1 LYYYRARYYSPQL
14 GRFISEDPIGL
25 NGGINTYAYVEGNP
39 ISNTDPFGL
48 DDSICMFNP
57 GMCGEPMAQQ
67 DSPLSQ
73 GVVDAVTGFGDAA
86 SLNATSLIR
95 DAAGI
100 DGDVDKCS
108 TAYRAGGWAT
118 FALGAGRL
126 AYAGLAK
133 GFSIFAASGAEA
145 SAARSALRRVFGGG
159 QSLRPPNLT
168 QYPTDAA
175 LRAAA
180 GRTNPLANAA
190 GAAAAAS
197 GAAKGSGCG
206 CSN

>member
-1 LYYYRARYYSPQL
+1 MHAAAQ
-14 GRFISEDPIGL
+14 
-25 NGGINTYAYVEGNP
+25 NVYAYVEGNP
-39 ISNTDPFGL
+39 ISNTDPLGL
-48 DDSICMFNP
+48 DDSICAFNP
-57 GMCGEPMAQQ
+57 AMCGEPMAPAYVEIP
-67 DSPLSQ
+67 SGIVNATA
-73 GVVDAVTGFGDAA
+73 GVGDAA
-86 SLNATSLIR
+86 SLNITSLIR

-100 DGDVDKCS
+100 NGEVDKCS
-108 TAYRAGGWAT
+108 PAYRAGGWAT

-133 GFSIFAASGAEA
+133 GFSLFAASGAEA
-145 SAARSALRRVFGGG
+145 SAARSTLRQLFGGG

-190 GAAAAAS
+190 GAAAAGS